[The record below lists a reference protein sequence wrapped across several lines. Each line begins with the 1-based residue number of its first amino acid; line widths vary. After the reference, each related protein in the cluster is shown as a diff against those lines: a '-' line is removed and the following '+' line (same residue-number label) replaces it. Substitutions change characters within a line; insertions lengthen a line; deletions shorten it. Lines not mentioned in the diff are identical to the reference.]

1 LFTEQLLFCNEILRK
16 EPTPYFE
23 VSFSK
28 QSQCVQME
36 EERTLNMHN
45 HRKGH
50 DEHVLLTM
58 QDLKTKAIYLSM
70 LLTTLLHLKEV

>member
-1 LFTEQLLFCNEILRK
+1 
-16 EPTPYFE
+16 
-23 VSFSK
+23 
-28 QSQCVQME
+28 ME